1 MRVRSSIPVAE
12 GTTINIVNL
21 LTIQTSF
28 QFINKNS
35 LHKKNSMAD
44 VIKNKKHIYI
54 PSKESSMKFPHF
66 ILCILLL
73 ITIFQNGIYQ
83 I

>member
-1 MRVRSSIPVAE
+1 MGVSSFKPVAE

-35 LHKKNSMAD
+35 LHKKTQWQTS
-44 VIKNKKHIYI
+44 
-54 PSKESSMKFPHF
+54 
-66 ILCILLL
+66 
-73 ITIFQNGIYQ
+73 
-83 I
+83 